1 MPGATALPWESVGAP
16 VLFLNPKVLKKE
28 PGGESHVNHLT
39 ASANVL
45 AHLCCEPPENE
56 LALSKSQLEQA
67 PLSLSLSLSFFLS
80 LSLSLPPPLSL
91 DLLRS
96 LLKTRLSIQASLCL
110 LFGVL
115 MGVRV
120 KSRGTRCGRC
130 YGKGLLSP
138 LKVREDSP
146 EPPPYS
152 TNPGSSLFVGNP
164 LPAGPGEVTTQ
175 PKTLPLMIP
184 GEIAQ
189 ETPDNLAPL
198 PVTTLFSQKRA
209 KQGRATCA

>member
-1 MPGATALPWESVGAP
+1 MIQGLSWGSESSQSCLPFRFTFS
-16 VLFLNPKVLKKE
+16 LY
-28 PGGESHVNHLT
+28 
-39 ASANVL
+39 
-45 AHLCCEPPENE
+45 
-56 LALSKSQLEQA
+56 LALSRPFCLLYPPNTVSV
-67 PLSLSLSLSFFLS
+67 LSLSLSLLLS